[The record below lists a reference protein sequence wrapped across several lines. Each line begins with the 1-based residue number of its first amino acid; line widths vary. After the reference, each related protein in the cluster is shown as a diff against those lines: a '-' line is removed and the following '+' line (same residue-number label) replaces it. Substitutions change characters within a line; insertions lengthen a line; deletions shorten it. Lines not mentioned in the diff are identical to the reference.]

1 MPDVRTRRR
10 HAFRWSLVLIPVL
23 ATLMPYAG
31 SATGVDTV
39 GAHQRPMPT
48 RPVFPDEFSDLDEGA
63 LSSTAGEWDEV
74 VIEKLEIAR
83 KRYLTALTA
92 IENKDTA
99 KAAKLFERALDILND
114 LASYPRIE
122 ENSDFTDLAQ
132 SIIEDYENY
141 IQNIDALDE
150 NSSIFILREKVF
162 EQVDAPPSVAGIPT
176 PPPALPANVVIP
188 STQIPLV
195 LNEHVEKNLTFMS
208 KDKGRKFFKK
218 WLERGGRWMD
228 MLKRIAKEEGMPEE
242 IVYLSMMESGL
253 NPTAV
258 SRAKAVG
265 LWQFMQATGEEY
277 DLDVTFWHDER
288 REPEKA
294 TRAAMRFL
302 RDLYND
308 LGDWHLALAAYNC
321 GAGGVKRAIRKSG
334 LTKPTFWEIRE
345 HLPRETRNYVPLY
358 IATSII
364 TMNREAYGFPDD
376 SLEMHPV
383 YDYDTYVV
391 KEPCNIT
398 ALAKCANISSDSL
411 RFLNPELVRQCTP
424 PGKTYALK
432 IPRGTLA
439 SFGERFAMLT
449 DDEKQPW
456 LTHRVERGETLAKIA
471 ARYGVPAGD
480 VATINGLSGYKARL
494 RRGSTLRIPI
504 GGTTLA
510 AARTTET
517 TTTTTTTTASSTNA
531 EPATLTMAVPTSGK
545 ATHVVRSGESLH
557 SIAKR
562 YGVRMADLRNWNDIP
577 YDNENIRIGDS
588 LIVGVTDQAIPPMAQ
603 QNVERIAVRR
613 TVKHTVAKGESLA
626 SVATLY
632 GTTPERIRSLNNM
645 TRKATLMAGRTINVE
660 TSLSKSEL
668 ASLSRTRPEGKPVT
682 HKVRSGESL
691 GGIAA
696 TYGVDENDLRRWNAD
711 VVDGTTVFA
720 GTKLKVY
727 TSTTAKG
734 SSAVSQAKRAPKTY
748 RVRSGDSLVEIAEK
762 FGLSV
767 ESIRAKNRSLRQSTT
782 LRAGQVIR
790 LQ

>member
-1 MPDVRTRRR
+1 MPDASNRRR
-10 HAFRWSLVLIPVL
+10 VFRWSLVLCSVL
-23 ATLMPYAG
+23 AAVSPSVG
-31 SATGVDTV
+31 FATEADTV
-39 GAHQRPMPT
+39 GAHQRPSAI

-74 VIEKLEIAR
+74 VVEKLEIAR

-92 IENKDTA
+92 IENRDTA

-114 LASYPRIE
+114 LASFPRIE

-162 EQVDAPPSVAGIPT
+162 EQVDAPLAAAGAPT
-176 PPPALPANVVIP
+176 APPVLPANVVIP

-195 LNEHVEKNLTFMS
+195 VNEHVEKNITFMS

-228 MLKRIAKEEGMPEE
+228 MLRRIAKEEGMPEE

-334 LTKPTFWEIRE
+334 LTKPSFWEIRE

-364 TMNREAYGFPDD
+364 TMNRQAYGFPDD

-383 YDYDTYVV
+383 YDYDTYTV
-391 KEPCNIT
+391 KEPCNIS
-398 ALAKCANISSDSL
+398 ALAKCANISADSL
-411 RFLNPELVRQCTP
+411 RFMNPELVRQCTP
-424 PGKTYALK
+424 PGMQYALK

-449 DDEKQPW
+449 DEEKQPW
-456 LTHRVERGETLAKIA
+456 MTHRVERGETLAKIA

-480 VATINGLSGYKARL
+480 VAAINGLSGYKARL
-494 RRGSTLRIPI
+494 RRGSTLRIPV
-504 GGTTLA
+504 GTTPPA
-510 AARTTET
+510 VAQAVVKPVQEQAVY
-517 TTTTTTTTASSTNA
+517 TATSPT
-531 EPATLTMAVPTSGK
+531 TSGRSV
-545 ATHVVRSGESLH
+545 HVVRSGESLH

-577 YDNENIRIGDS
+577 YDTENIRIGDS
-588 LIVGVTDQAIPPMAQ
+588 LVVSVTDQAITPMAQ

-613 TVKHTVAKGESLA
+613 TVKHTVAKGESFA
-626 SVATLY
+626 SIATLY
-632 GTTPERIRSLNNM
+632 GTTPERIRAVNDMS
-645 TRKATLMAGRTINVE
+645 RKATLKAGRTINVE
-660 TSLSKSEL
+660 TSLSKTEL
-668 ASLSRTRPEGKPVT
+668 ASISRTRPEGKPMT
-682 HKVRSGESL
+682 HKVRKGESL
-691 GGIAA
+691 GSIAA
-696 TYGVDENDLRRWNAD
+696 SYGVDEDDLRRWNTD
-711 VVDGTTVFA
+711 VVEGTTVFA
-720 GTKLKVY
+720 GTRLKVY
-727 TSTTAKG
+727 PSATAKG
-734 SSAVSQAKRAPKTY
+734 SSASTAPKRAPKTY
-748 RVRSGDSLVEIAEK
+748 RVRPGDSLAEIAEK

-767 ESIRAKNRSLRQSTT
+767 ESIRAKNRSLRSSTA